1 MASKRFMV
9 RATALPT
16 TETAPPSPE
25 ARVPLRFGIAS
36 LTTRILI
43 VNILTLA
50 LMAAAFFYLDSFRT
64 RLVDARI
71 EDLTDDMRFAQIALN
86 AAAPDQQTILLTELA
101 QQQSARI
108 RAYDSKGTKIYDS
121 FAVRAPTY
129 VIRDPAQQAWERS
142 VAQAMDRGIDWFVG
156 AQTPEPFTEPAIDMA
171 KSWPE
176 IAESQQFE
184 VLSANRYRIAPD
196 LTPVFSVATSAR
208 LQNQTVSLLLTTN
221 ARDITRTV
229 RAERL
234 RLGIALGIVLLFSM
248 LLSFFLART
257 IVKPLRRL
265 ADAAVLVRMGRA
277 RDVIVPRLP
286 ARRDEIGQLAR
297 ALSDMTQTLRERIDA
312 GEFFAA
318 DVTHELKNPLAS
330 LRSSLDTLDR
340 VSDPALKAQL
350 LAVAKDDCQRLDRL
364 VNDIS
369 EASRVD
375 AQLSRTRFEPVD
387 LGKMIEGLIAARTT
401 RHAAKTNPEANPE
414 AHSEAIQPEPKIA
427 FARPLRASATV
438 AGDGSRL
445 ERVFDNLIDNALS
458 FSPPSGLVRIS
469 ATLAEGDVIV
479 RVDDEGPGV
488 MPDQR
493 EAIFRRFHTERPP
506 EQAFGKHSGLGLAI
520 ARTIVQAHEG
530 SIVATDRADGRAG
543 ACFEVRI
550 PAYPV
555 AAAG

>member
-1 MASKRFMV
+1 MASKRSMV
-9 RATALPT
+9 RAIVLPT
-16 TETAPPSPE
+16 IETELLSPE

-43 VNILTLA
+43 VNIITLA
-50 LMAAAFFYLDSFRT
+50 LMGVAFFYLDSFRT

-71 EDLTDDMRFAQIALN
+71 SDLADDMRFAKIALN
-86 AAAPDQQTILLTELA
+86 ATAPEQQKALLAELA
-101 QQQSARI
+101 LQQSARI
-108 RAYDSKGTKIYDS
+108 RAYNREGARIYDS
-121 FAVRAPTY
+121 FEGRNPTY
-129 VIRDPAQQAWERS
+129 LIRDPAQQAWERK
-142 VAQAMDRGIDWFVG
+142 VAQAMDRGIDWIVG
-156 AQTPEPFTEPAIDMA
+156 AQTPAPFVEPPVDQA
-171 KSWPE
+171 KAWPE
-176 IAESQQFE
+176 IEESSRFE
-184 VLSANRYRIAPD
+184 VEFSKRYRIAPD

-208 LQNQTVSLLLTTN
+208 LQNETVKLLLTTN
-221 ARDITRTV
+221 AREITRTV

-234 RLGIALGIVLLFSM
+234 RLGIALGIVLLSSI
-248 LLSFFLART
+248 LLSYFLART
-257 IVKPLRRL
+257 IVSPLRKL

-277 RDVIVPRLP
+277 RDVVVPRLP

-340 VSDPALKAQL
+340 VKDPALKAQL

-375 AQLSRTRFEPVD
+375 AQLSRTRFERID
-387 LGKMIEGLIAARTT
+387 LGKMIEGLIAARSA
-401 RHAAKTNPEANPE
+401 RAEAK
-414 AHSEAIQPEPKIA
+414 SGLDDMQPLAPKIA
-427 FARPLRASATV
+427 FARPLRATATV

-479 RVDDEGPGV
+479 RVEDEGPGV

-493 EAIFRRFHTERPP
+493 EEIFRRFHTERPAD
-506 EQAFGKHSGLGLAI
+506 QAFGKHSGLGLAI
-520 ARTIVQAHEG
+520 ARTIIQAHEG
-530 SIVATDRADGRAG
+530 SIIATDRADGRNG

-550 PAYPV
+550 RAFS
-555 AAAG
+555 GSMTG